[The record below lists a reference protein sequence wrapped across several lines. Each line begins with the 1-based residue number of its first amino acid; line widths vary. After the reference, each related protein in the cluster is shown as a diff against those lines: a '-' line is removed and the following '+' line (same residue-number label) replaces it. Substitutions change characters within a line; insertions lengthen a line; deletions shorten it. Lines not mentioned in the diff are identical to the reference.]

1 MKSNKTKAL
10 ILGFV
15 LVITLLVG
23 IGSIT
28 ADAQN
33 KGVVRRPNRVIVY
46 RHYSPFWYRHY
57 DPFYDPF
64 YYSRYRVVDPIAYQ
78 KEQGFR
84 EGKHEGEKDAKKGRV
99 ANATGH
105 KDYLKSDSM
114 YFRQTFV
121 QGYNDGY
128 REEVAELRE
137 KAIKKAEKRGD

>member
-10 ILGFV
+10 ILGFIF
-15 LVITLLVG
+15 VITLLIG

-28 ADAQN
+28 ANAQN

-46 RHYSPFWYRHY
+46 RQYSPFWYRHY

-64 YYSRYRVVDPIAYQ
+64 YYSRFRVVDPVAYQ

-84 EGKHEGEKDAKKGRV
+84 EGKHEGEKDAKKGIV

-105 KDYLKSDSM
+105 KDYLKSNSIH
-114 YFRQTFV
+114 FRQAFV
-121 QGYNDGY
+121 QGYGDGY